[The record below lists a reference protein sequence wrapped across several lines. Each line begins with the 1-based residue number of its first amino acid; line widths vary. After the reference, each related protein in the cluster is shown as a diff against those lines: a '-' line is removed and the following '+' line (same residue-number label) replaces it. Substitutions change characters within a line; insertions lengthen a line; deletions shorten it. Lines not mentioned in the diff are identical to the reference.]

1 MMNTRITL
9 RTFQTKIKIMVD
21 LVENNLKLQKE
32 DALEFI
38 GKELEKTKF
47 AISSDLIEKI
57 YEVVRRGSTDQT
69 IDPKNEIKK
78 LIIAEISK

>member
-1 MMNTRITL
+1 MP
-9 RTFQTKIKIMVD
+9 D
-21 LVENNLKLQKE
+21 LVENNLKLQKK

-47 AISSDLIEKI
+47 DISSDLIEKI

-69 IDPKNEIKK
+69 IDPKNGIKK

>member
-1 MMNTRITL
+1 MP
-9 RTFQTKIKIMVD
+9 D

-47 AISSDLIEKI
+47 DISSDLIEKI

-69 IDPKNEIKK
+69 IDPKNGIKK

>member
-1 MMNTRITL
+1 MP
-9 RTFQTKIKIMVD
+9 D
-21 LVENNLKLQKE
+21 LVENNLKLKKK

-38 GKELEKTKF
+38 GKELEKIKF
-47 AISSDLIEKI
+47 DISSDLIEKI

-69 IDPKNEIKK
+69 IDPKNGIKK